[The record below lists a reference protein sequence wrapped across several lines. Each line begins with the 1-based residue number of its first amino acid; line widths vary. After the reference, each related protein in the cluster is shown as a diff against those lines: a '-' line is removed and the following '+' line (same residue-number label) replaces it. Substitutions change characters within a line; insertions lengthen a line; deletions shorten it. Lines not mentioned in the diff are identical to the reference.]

1 MRKQASIDSTHSA
14 RLPITIITQSPRAT
28 PQWLNVPAR
37 LAERLAISPNNHSCR
52 CPPRLISTS
61 AHRSGGI
68 ACTTSSAKFIGAG
81 SLPPSDAMTFWN
93 GVLWLH
99 LLAMAFFVGG
109 QLMLAAVVVPVLRS
123 HSGTGDRGPLRAAAR
138 RFGIGTLGAVGV
150 LVVTGAAMASHFHRW
165 SDSTLQVKLSLV
177 VLVGVLIAA
186 HMRRPE
192 WHVLDAAI
200 FLVSLAI
207 VWLGIVVA
215 G

>member
-1 MRKQASIDSTHSA
+1 MS
-14 RLPITIITQSPRAT
+14 
-28 PQWLNVPAR
+28 
-37 LAERLAISPNNHSCR
+37 
-52 CPPRLISTS
+52 
-61 AHRSGGI
+61 
-68 ACTTSSAKFIGAG
+68 
-81 SLPPSDAMTFWN
+81 FWN

-109 QLMLAAVVVPVLRS
+109 QLMLAAIVVPVLRQ
-123 HSGTGDRGPLRAAAR
+123 DRPALRAAAR
-138 RFGIGTLGAVGV
+138 RFGIGTLVAVGV

-165 SDSTLQVKLSLV
+165 SESTLQVKLGLV
-177 VLVGVLIAA
+177 VLVAVLIGA

-192 WHVLDAAI
+192 WHLLDAAI